1 MILEYDIPV
10 RESWNL
16 VRDHRDALSDRFY
29 RNLFSLDPTLR
40 DKFTRFD
47 DATRSRKLLAAL
59 EEIIQLLDEPDRL
72 VSVIV
77 PLGRR
82 HASYGVTDRDYET
95 GTTAFL
101 MAMQDLLGDRFSSDA
116 ERGWREVHALVT
128 EVMRR
133 AGRSVVHLEPG

>member
-1 MILEYDIPV
+1 MILEYDIAV

-16 VRDHRDALSDRFY
+16 VRDHRDALTERFY

-59 EEIIQLLDEPDRL
+59 EEITQLLDEPDRL

-82 HASYGVTDRDYET
+82 HAGYGVTDRDYET

-101 MAMQDLLGDRFSSDA
+101 MAMHDVLGDHFTVEAD
-116 ERGWREVHALVT
+116 RGWREVYALVS

-133 AGRSVVHLEPG
+133 AGRSMAHLEPG